1 MAAIRSAKPSDA
13 SWIAVLEERL
23 FSDAWSEKMILDCL
37 SKAYYRVMVCVDSPR
52 AMVDGESNNPADTP
66 RLMGYLISTHI
77 AGESELLRIG
87 VAPEYRGLGNGSLLM
102 RSFVQECEEGDCPE
116 AFLEVRASNASAI
129 RLYEKFGF
137 TVVGKRKNYYY
148 DPEED
153 ACLMAGKMRM
163 PEW

>member
-13 SWIAVLEERL
+13 SWIAALEERL
-23 FSDAWSEKMILDCL
+23 FSDAWSEKMIADCL

-52 AMVDGESNNPADTP
+52 AM
-66 RLMGYLISTHI
+66 GYLISTHI

-87 VAPEYRGLGNGSLLM
+87 VDPEYRGLGNGSLLM
-102 RSFVQECEEGDCPE
+102 RSFVQECEEGDCPD
-116 AFLEVRASNASAI
+116 AFLEVRESNASAI

-137 TVVGKRKNYYY
+137 TAVGKRKNYYH

-153 ACLMAGKMRM
+153 ACLMTGTMQMRK
-163 PEW
+163 

>member
-13 SWIAVLEERL
+13 AWIAALEERL
-23 FSDAWSEKMILDCL
+23 FSDAWSEKMIADCL

-52 AMVDGESNNPADTP
+52 AM
-66 RLMGYLISTHI
+66 GYLISTHI

-87 VAPEYRGLGNGSLLM
+87 VDPEYRGLGNGSLLM

-137 TVVGKRKNYYY
+137 TAVGKRKNYYH

-153 ACLMAGKMRM
+153 ACLMAGTMRI
-163 PEW
+163 PE